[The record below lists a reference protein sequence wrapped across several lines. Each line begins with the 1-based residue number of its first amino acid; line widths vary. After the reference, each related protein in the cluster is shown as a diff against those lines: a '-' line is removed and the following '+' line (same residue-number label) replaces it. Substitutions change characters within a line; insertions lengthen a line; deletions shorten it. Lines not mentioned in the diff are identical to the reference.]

1 MILSL
6 FVTTVVLGGV
16 IATWVVDRQLRGP
29 IQSWSRAVVENLATR
44 AIAVAMRDRLAPS
57 LSAARLSHPVYDAS
71 GRLQG
76 ITYETGEINRIAFEA
91 TLGIQEALEAATAA
105 RLPVPLGQIL
115 GLDFLAAVGPRLE
128 VRVVP
133 VGSVEA
139 TPRAEFRQAG
149 INQTVHSIL
158 LDVTVHAQVVV
169 PFFPERVTVTTTV
182 PLADQLIVGQVPL
195 VYLDWSADPRSLP
208 GGLHWGEEAVP

>member
-6 FVTTVVLGGV
+6 FVTTLVLGGV
-16 IATWVVDRQLRGP
+16 MATWVADRQLRGP
-29 IQSWSRAVVENLATR
+29 VRSWSRAVVENLATR
-44 AIAVAMRDRLAPS
+44 AIAVAMRDRLAPA
-57 LSAARLSHPVYDAS
+57 LRAAPLSHPIYDAS

-105 RLPVPLGQIL
+105 RLPVPVGQIL

-139 TPRAEFRQAG
+139 TPRAE
-149 INQTVHSIL
+149 
-158 LDVTVHAQVVV
+158 
-169 PFFPERVTVTTTV
+169 
-182 PLADQLIVGQVPL
+182 
-195 VYLDWSADPRSLP
+195 
-208 GGLHWGEEAVP
+208 